1 MNTLHHTIG
10 ERLMARLRELGLRK
24 ADLARA
30 VKISDTAVGL
40 WIKGETK
47 DLRLDNLFLAAD
59 FLGVE
64 ARWLATGQ
72 GPKLKQD
79 GGAFQ
84 LEIEEAEAIKRLREG
99 HRDWRRYVLSLATM
113 AAAKQQL
120 MLDAMREAVPDY
132 VVEKA
137 LGDAP
142 HVAARKATTPK

>member
-1 MNTLHHTIG
+1 MTKLHQTIG

-47 DLRLDNLFLAAD
+47 DLRLENLFAAAD
-59 FLGVE
+59 FLQVE

-72 GPKLKQD
+72 GPKLKAPVD
-79 GGAFQ
+79 TLQ
-84 LEIEEAEAIKRLREG
+84 LEIEEGEAIKRLRAG
-99 HRDWRRYVLSLATM
+99 HKDWRRYVLSLATM
-113 AAAKQQL
+113 SGPKQLL

-137 LGDAP
+137 IGEAP
-142 HVAARKATTPK
+142 HVKARKEKAQK